1 MRLSSL
7 QKYIL
12 LNSFGKKGFLVSKKN
27 LAKFYDNQKNKP
39 KTEDISGIITKS
51 VERLIDRELMT
62 GYGVRTPHKWF
73 IKEVRLTAKG
83 RKTAREL
90 QGKQQQLPF
99 NKKKIINK

>member
-1 MRLSSL
+1 MYLSSL

-12 LNSFGKKGFLVSKKN
+12 LNSFGKKGFLFSKKN
-27 LAKFYDNQKNKP
+27 LVKFYDNQKNKP
-39 KTEDISGIITKS
+39 KAGDIPGIITKS

-62 GYGVRTPHKWF
+62 GYGIRTSQKWF

-90 QGKQQQLPF
+90 LGKQQQLPF
-99 NKKKIINK
+99 KKRK